1 MAQLWDISPPVH
13 AESPVFPGDHATE
26 VDWTF
31 RIGPGCPV
39 NVAEISVSAHVGAHA
54 DAPLHFTDGG
64 TPAGEMPL
72 EPFLGPCRVID
83 VSRVRPLVTVDDID
97 HDDLTGLPPRVLFRT
112 YATQP
117 TAWDDSFC
125 ALTPELMDLLASR
138 GVHLVGT
145 DAASVDPADSKDLPA
160 HYATPRHDV
169 RILENLRLDEVPAG
183 DYELIAPPLK
193 LTTADAAPVRA
204 VLRPLPHD
212 QEKTQ

>member
-13 AESPVFPGDHATE
+13 ADSPVFPGDHATE

-39 NVAEISVSAHVGAHA
+39 NVAELTLSAHVGAHA

-83 VSRVRPLVTVDDID
+83 VSGVRPLVTVDHVDVTD
-97 HDDLTGLPPRVLFRT
+97 LPPRVLFRT

-117 TAWDDSFC
+117 TTWDDSFC
-125 ALTPELMDLLASR
+125 ALDPALIDQLAAH
-138 GVHLVGT
+138 GVRLVGT
-145 DAASVDPADSKDLPA
+145 DAASLDPSSSKDLPA
-160 HYATPRHDV
+160 HFATHRHDV
-169 RILENLRLDEVPAG
+169 RILENLLLDEVPAG
-183 DYELIAPPLK
+183 DYELIALPLK

-204 VLRPLPHD
+204 VLRPIK
-212 QEKTQ
+212 ESAE

>member
-13 AESPVFPGDHATE
+13 ADSPVFPGDRATE

-39 NVAEISVSAHVGAHA
+39 NVAELTLSAHVGAHA
-54 DAPLHFTDGG
+54 DAPLHFTDDG

-83 VSRVRPLVTVDDID
+83 VSGVRPMVTVDHVDVTD
-97 HDDLTGLPPRVLFRT
+97 LPPRVLFRT

-117 TAWDDSFC
+117 TTWDDSFC
-125 ALTPELMDLLASR
+125 ALDPALIELLATH
-138 GVHLVGT
+138 GVRLVGT
-145 DAASVDPADSKDLPA
+145 DAASLDPSSSKDLPA
-160 HYATPRHDV
+160 HFATHRHDV
-169 RILENLRLDEVPAG
+169 RILENLLLDEVPAG
-183 DYELIAPPLK
+183 DYELIALPLK

-204 VLRPLPHD
+204 VLRPIK
-212 QEKTQ
+212 ESAE